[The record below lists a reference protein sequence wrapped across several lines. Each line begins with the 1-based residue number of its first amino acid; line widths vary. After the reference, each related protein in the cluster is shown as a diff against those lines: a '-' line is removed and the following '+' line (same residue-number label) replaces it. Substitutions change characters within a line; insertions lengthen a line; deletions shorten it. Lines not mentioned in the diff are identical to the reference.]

1 MTHKTAKILIPL
13 LVLLI
18 GCLFFIGSRKHFF
31 VSDGGS
37 KVQFY
42 YWKTHYNVDETLR
55 DKVKQLECNRVYLHY
70 FDVIWRNGMSMPVAK
85 LAPVKSNP
93 LLADSVKMV
102 PVVFITNEVFAN
114 TQHETEISELANNV
128 KYLIRTITE
137 YNNPLGKCEDEIQI
151 DCDWT
156 QSTKGAYFAFLDSL
170 AKFSEKRISCTIRL
184 HQVKDVDKMGVPP
197 VAKGC
202 LMCYATSD
210 PSEASNS
217 NSILDIDLLKNY
229 TKKVNNYP
237 LPLTYALPLFS
248 WGIVTNN
255 NHNIRL
261 INGLSHE
268 DLRNNDNF
276 SKTGENTYKA
286 VNDCFINGFYVNK
299 NYTIEIEEITPSLL
313 MQARQ
318 YLNEK
323 VGDPTVVY
331 YHLSKGYLDRF
342 PINDLK

>member
-18 GCLFFIGSRKHFF
+18 GCLFYIGSRKHFF

-42 YWKTHYNVDETLR
+42 YWRTHYNIDETLR
-55 DKVKQLECNRVYLHY
+55 EKVKQLECNRVYLHF
-70 FDVIWRNGMSMPVAK
+70 FDVIWKNGMSMPVAK

-93 LLADSVKMV
+93 LFADSVKMV

-114 TQHETEISELANNV
+114 TKQETGISELAKNV
-128 KYLIRTITE
+128 NYLISRIAN
-137 YNNPLGKCEDEIQI
+137 YNELLGKCEDEIQI

-156 QSTKGAYFAFLDSL
+156 QSTRSAYFAFLDSL
-170 AKFSEKRISCTIRL
+170 AKFTEKKISCTIRL

-197 VAKGC
+197 AVKGC

-210 PSEASNS
+210 PTETSNT
-217 NSILDIDLLKNY
+217 NSILDIGLLKNY
-229 TKKVNNYP
+229 TKNVNSYP
-237 LPLTYALPLFS
+237 LPLTYALPLYS

-255 NHNIRL
+255 SQKIRL
-261 INGLSHE
+261 INGLSHKE
-268 DLRNNDNF
+268 LSNNDNF
-276 SKTGENTYKA
+276 TKTGENTYKA

-318 YLNEK
+318 YINDK
-323 VGDPTVVY
+323 VGDPTIVY
-331 YHLSKGYLDRF
+331 YHLSKGYLERF